1 MSLSS
6 TITVYH
12 ALHETGELI
21 DNSTSGSS
29 VLSPETL
36 TVSDV
41 EFGVTE
47 YTHSLQATSISS
59 SYFDSSETYTVYP
72 IYAIHHGRVYY
83 DTSNLSSVAFQY
95 DVDNTWIVVYQ
106 RDTSVFDAIT
116 YTENADVRLWVG
128 NNMMNLETTLIEQ
141 GENMDFFS
149 VDIST
154 GSMSEQYYSYGSAFS
169 PTCNIEMTPTS
180 DITQGKWLRVEFK
193 VFGVWQNFGVFYV
206 KDAPENT
213 SEYVSISGVGALE
226 YLSTIEVEKNY
237 YSAISISQIVD
248 TLATTYGVY
257 VQFNFDVKSDN
268 NYYTKSSIAFPCEN
282 EEVEDS
288 DGNSTYN
295 ITEGKADYRSV
306 LSRLAIAFCSNVVEH
321 GGVIHIIHNNE
332 YDYLSHT
339 LCNVSEDIMGDE
351 PVQRLDAYYSTE
363 SVKTSWKIMKPFE
376 YTSGSYAPIELENSM
391 DYTIM
396 GSSSKYTDAD
406 KNLIYYPLK
415 IDVDNGGF
423 VELAYLTPSI
433 WNVMPYGS
441 YSMKEYCET
450 LGLKEPFYYFPIS
463 CSVVGYTPLLHPGS
477 CVSVEFSQ
485 GNRNVYIGNVTL
497 SWDGGMFTM
506 DINTPAEIDVS
517 GVESSSIPSSTTTG
531 ASSISIGISNSIANA
546 TFLNDKVITASKIA
560 DSTITSTQISDS
572 TITGSKIASSTIED
586 SNIAN
591 GTITGTKIANATIT
605 GSNLANGTITSTQIA
620 QSTITGSNLADN
632 TITGGK
638 IADTT
643 ITGSKLVNGTITG
656 TQIASS
662 TITSSNIV
670 DGTITGTDISSA
682 TITNSN
688 IADTT
693 LTGSKFVNGTITATQ
708 IADATI
714 TGSKIAS
721 STIENTN
728 IKDSTITGA
737 KIVDATITADKIDV
751 EDLVADSGFISELT
765 TNTTFTNYLGANYM
779 EVGFANMDTANID
792 KANIGILLN
801 EVGLI
806 TSATIS
812 QGHVTG
818 YLDAVEV
825 NANKITAG
833 TLVADRIAI
842 RGSTSSIVYALNN
855 DGTVTSQEVDTIN
868 GSAITERTITA
879 DHIVAHSITANEL
892 TTANISSPN
901 GYINFSTGYINI
913 GGHLVYD
920 ANGFYLDVADE
931 LEEKIDQ
938 VADGSLTFYLTQEV
952 DTSNATT
959 TVTAHV
965 WRAGVDA
972 TDEFSSEYFKW
983 YKKDDNSLEYLSYG
997 YSVTVDNEDFD
1008 YSGSVICKFLP
1019 TVSNLV
1025 VSGSNLVVSECN
1037 LVLYDPNGEIT
1048 PSPSGGIDPEDVG
1061 DISNAIYNSTM
1072 SASSGTSITEVE

>member
-1 MSLSS
+1 MSLSA

-36 TVSDV
+36 TLTDV
-41 EFGVTE
+41 EFGITE
-47 YTHSLQATSISS
+47 YTHDLQATSISS
-59 SYFDSSETYTVYP
+59 TYFDSSETYTVYP

-83 DTSNLSSVAFQY
+83 NTSNLSSVAYQY
-95 DVDNTWIVVYQ
+95 DVDNTWIVVYR
-106 RDTSVFDAIT
+106 RDTSVFDAIS
-116 YTENADVRLWVG
+116 YTENADMRLWVG
-128 NNMMNLETTLIEQ
+128 SNMMNLETTLIEQ

-154 GSMSEQYYSYGSAFS
+154 GSMSEQYYSYGSTFS
-169 PTCNIEMTPTS
+169 PTCSIEMTPTS
-180 DITQGKWLRVEFK
+180 DITQGKWLRIEFK
-193 VFGVWQNFGVFYV
+193 IFGVWQNFGVFYV

-213 SEYVSISGVGALE
+213 SEYVSIQGIGALE

-237 YSAISISQIVD
+237 YSAISISQIVEE
-248 TLATTYGVY
+248 LAENYGAY
-257 VQFNFDVKSDN
+257 VQFNFDVKADN

-306 LSRLAIAFCSNVVEH
+306 LSRLALALCSNVVEH
-321 GGVIHIIHNNE
+321 GGVISIIHNDE
-332 YDYLSHT
+332 YDYLSHD
-339 LCNVSEDIMGDE
+339 LCNVTEDIMGDE

-363 SVKTSWKIMKPFE
+363 SVKTSWRIMKPFE
-376 YTSGSYAPIELENSM
+376 YTSGSYAPIELEQSM
-391 DYTIM
+391 DYVVM
-396 GSSSKYTDAD
+396 GASSKYVDDT
-406 KNLIYYPLK
+406 KNIIYYPLK
-415 IDVDNGGF
+415 IDVENGGF
-423 VELAYLTPSI
+423 VELAYLNPDI
-433 WNVMPYGS
+433 WNVMPYGL

-450 LGLKEPFYYFPIS
+450 LGLKTPFYYFPIS
-463 CSVVGYTPLLHPGS
+463 CSIVGYTPLMHPGS
-477 CVSVEFSQ
+477 CVSVEFPQ
-485 GNRNVYIGNVTL
+485 GNRNVYVGNVSL
-497 SWDGGMFTM
+497 SWDGGMFSM
-506 DINTPAEIDVS
+506 DISTPAEIDMN
-517 GVESSSIPSSTTTG
+517 GVEGSSTPSSTTTG
-531 ASSISIGISNSIANA
+531 ASTISIGISNAIANA
-546 TFLNDKVITASKIA
+546 TFMNDGVITNSKIA
-560 DSTITSTQISDS
+560 DS
-572 TITGSKIASSTIED
+572 TITGSKIANSTIYN
-586 SNIAN
+586 SNLVD
-591 GTITGTKIANATIT
+591 GTIEGGKIANATIT
-605 GSNLANGTITSTQIA
+605 GSNIADGTITGTQISSATITSSNIVDGTITGTDISSATISGSNMVNGTITSTQIA

-656 TQIASS
+656 TQIGASTITS
-662 TITSSNIV
+662 SHIVDGTIKGTDIESATITSSNIANSTITSTQIA
-670 DGTITGTDISSA
+670 DSTITGT
-682 TITNSN
+682 
-688 IADTT
+688 
-693 LTGSKFVNGTITATQ
+693 
-708 IADATI
+708 
-714 TGSKIAS
+714 KIAS

-728 IKDSTITGA
+728 IKDATITSA
-737 KIVDATITADKIDV
+737 KLVDATITADKIDV
-751 EDLVADSGFISELT
+751 TSLTAD
-765 TNTTFTNYLGANYM
+765 TTFTNYLGANYM
-779 EVGFANMDTANID
+779 EVGFGNMDTANID

-818 YLDAVEV
+818 YLDAIEV

-879 DHIVAHSITANEL
+879 DHIVAHSITSNEL
-892 TTANISSPN
+892 TTENITSPN

-931 LEEKIDQ
+931 LEERIEQ

-952 DTSNATT
+952 DSTNATT
-959 TVTAHV
+959 TITAHV
-965 WRAGVDA
+965 LRAGVDA
-972 TDEFSSEYFKW
+972 TDDFSSDYYKW
-983 YKKDDNSLEYLSYG
+983 FKKDDNTLEYIGYG
-997 YSVTVDNEDFD
+997 YSKTVENDEFD

-1025 VSGSNLVVSECN
+1025 VSGSNLVVSGSN
-1037 LVLYDPNGEIT
+1037 LVLYDPNG
-1048 PSPSGGIDPEDVG
+1048 
-1061 DISNAIYNSTM
+1061 AI
-1072 SASSGTSITEVE
+1072 A